1 MIQDV
6 VPFLANIALVAY
18 ADGALSATELGQLE
32 AIRKEFKFK
41 KSDYNAAV
49 RLVQDR
55 EYKLTPI
62 GSFADQVKNLE
73 LILRV
78 AYSDDD
84 LDKAESSLILS
95 FCKSI
100 GIHQDQLNRLRQ
112 EVLSSLKQQGKVCP
126 SCGTENGSDA
136 SFCPKCGAS
145 LSIADQEVKVQF
157 EIPTSGIAIEFAEST
172 SASFSKA
179 LGIAKATEGYETCM
193 KGKKKWHFALYP
205 SGQIAEALP
214 LAESLKNLRNRC
226 VYIDG
231 EEKQWSEIFGF
242 AWCVSQRA
250 TAYRPVEYCFGR
262 DENRLNPWGCK
273 QSSMDWTEWANWFG
287 YGKWDKTGL
296 MGKKLQWKFDK
307 QRIRHELETNLYPYR
322 YCPFLKTKLS
332 EAVLKHFPEIIVPD
346 SDPNWEFHYQYEET
360 PGAVKIKPKKN
371 SDSFISSNELWAD
384 GVRPKGLVI
393 FHSILTNAFKDLGIP
408 VTQAK
413 KLIESS

>member
-1 MIQDV
+1 MVHNV
-6 VPFLANIALVAY
+6 VPFLANIAVVAY
-18 ADGALSATELGQLE
+18 ADGTLSASELGQLE

-41 KSDYNAAV
+41 KSDYNSAI
-49 RLVQDR
+49 RLVQDG

-78 AYSDDD
+78 AYADDD
-84 LDKAESSLILS
+84 LDKAESTLILK
-95 FCKSI
+95 FCKLI
-100 GIHQDQLNRLRQ
+100 GIHQDQLNRLRR

-126 SCGTENGSDA
+126 SCGTESNSD
-136 SFCPKCGAS
+136 SRFCPKCGAS
-145 LSIADQEVKVQF
+145 LSTADQDVKVQL
-157 EIPTSGIAIEFAEST
+157 EIPKSGIAIEFAEST
-172 SASFSKA
+172 SASFPKA
-179 LGIAKATEGYETCM
+179 LDIAKATEGYQTCM
-193 KGKKKWHFALYP
+193 KGKKKWHLAFYP

-214 LAESLKNLRNRC
+214 LAESLSYLRNRC

-231 EEKQWSEIFGF
+231 EEKQWDEIFGF

-250 TAYRPVEYCFGR
+250 TAYRPVEYCFGK

-273 QSSMDWTEWANWFG
+273 QSSMEWSEWANWFS

-296 MGKKLQWKFDK
+296 IGKKLQWKFDK
-307 QRIRHELETNLYPYR
+307 KRIRHELETNLYRYR
-322 YCPFLKTKLS
+322 YCPFFKTKLS
-332 EAVLKHFPEIIVPD
+332 EAVLKHFPEIVVPG

-360 PGAVKIKPKKN
+360 PGAVKVNPKK
-371 SDSFISSNELWAD
+371 SDSFVSSNELWAD
-384 GVRPKGLVI
+384 GVRPKGLVV
-393 FHSILTNAFKDLGIP
+393 FFNILTNAFKDLGIP